1 LNQEE
6 SNNPLSLMSF
16 CPVDKHFRSRI
27 RVGEEELGFLQLL
40 RQLPHGPPRVI
51 TDDLLHPLHHLYAV
65 GITAAPVLLPFYIN
79 LVFQSVKCRCYWSRI
94 KLGEEKFGTNLEL
107 R

>member
-1 LNQEE
+1 
-6 SNNPLSLMSF
+6 
-16 CPVDKHFRSRI
+16 
-27 RVGEEELGFLQLL
+27 
-40 RQLPHGPPRVI
+40 
-51 TDDLLHPLHHLYAV
+51 V

-94 KLGEEKFGTNLEL
+94 KLGEEKFRTDLEL